1 MKRAWI
7 ALAVLLPGAW
17 LPAANSD
24 EVLAGLE
31 AEYAGVPH
39 WIARLYDP
47 PSGGFYCSLAAK
59 EPRSDRTFAPDIQS
73 TYFAIQILSEAGVLE
88 TMPQELRERIA
99 GYFQERQD
107 KRTGYFID
115 PAYPEMRDD
124 QRTMGRALKFST
136 AGLRYLG
143 AEPLYPLPGQKGGA
157 SKMAEEARDGMESLP
172 GPPGAPSGTPGHLR
186 SVEAFRQWLEERP
199 WADAWKALDQ
209 VASQADAIKLLPER
223 LRQALEDEAEA
234 AMARRRDVETGFVG
248 GGTTIVKISGAFKI
262 TAYCRTLGREIPA
275 ADKLKESVLRWYRSY
290 PTVDNIFFLRNGAE
304 LLAELKMK
312 EGQNFTP
319 GEIAMVVDV
328 SRRQLQAF
336 RCKDGG
342 FASFTNRYYLN
353 PNDMFGTRYAVENQ
367 QGDVNGTS
375 SARALRK
382 ALHVLAGKDLPPLPG
397 AGEQYWAEFPQG
409 EQ

>member
-1 MKRAWI
+1 MTKGWI
-7 ALAVLLPGAW
+7 VLAVLLPGAW
-17 LPAANSD
+17 LQAADSD

-47 PSGGFYCSLAAK
+47 PSGGFYGSLAAK
-59 EPRSDRTFAPDIQS
+59 EPRPDRSFAPDIQS

-88 TMPQELRERIA
+88 TMPQGLRARMA
-99 GYFQERQD
+99 GYFRERQD
-107 KRTGYFID
+107 RRTGYFVD
-115 PAYPEMRDD
+115 SAYPEMRDD
-124 QRTMGRALKFST
+124 QRTLGRALKFST

-143 AEPLYPLPGQKGGA
+143 SEPLYPLPGQ
-157 SKMAEEARDGMESLP
+157 SKKTEGVPSGMESLP
-172 GPPGAPSGTPGHLR
+172 SSASAPSGAPEHLR
-186 SVEAFRQWLEERP
+186 NVEAFRQWLDERP

-209 VASQADAIKLLPER
+209 VASQADAIKLLPG
-223 LRQALEDEAEA
+223 RQRRALEDEAEA
-234 AMARRRDVETGFVG
+234 AMARRRDPETGFVG

-290 PTVDNIFFLRNGAE
+290 PMVDNIFFLRNGAE

-312 EGQNFTP
+312 EGQKFTP
-319 GEIAMVVDV
+319 EEIAMVVDV

-336 RCKDGG
+336 RCEDGG
-342 FASFTNRYYLN
+342 FASFMNRYYLN
-353 PNDMFGTRYAVENQ
+353 PNDMFGTCYAAENR
-367 QGDVNGTS
+367 QGDMNGTS

-397 AGEQYWAEFPQG
+397 AGRQYWAEFPQG
-409 EQ
+409 DQ